1 MVDPIALLTS
11 DLCFKLWVKLLST
24 PPIVPPVDHPYHLQH
39 ALDVKNEATHGAY

>member
-11 DLCFKLWVKLLST
+11 DLCFKLWVKAFYPSHCT
-24 PPIVPPVDHPYHLQH
+24 PVDHPYHLQH